1 MKVSQWAEIRRLSQ
15 IEGLSQRAIARR
27 LRCCQKTVKK
37 ALSLDSPPD
46 EARAPARGSLLDPY
60 KVKVDA
66 PSANTPQLS
75 AVRVW
80 EEIRKGPEGYTGQV
94 SVRR

>member
-37 ALSLDSPPD
+37 ALAMENPPD
-46 EARAPARGSLLDPY
+46 EARAPERGSLLDRY
-60 KVKVDA
+60 KPQVDA
-66 PSANTPQLS
+66 IIAKYPELS
-75 AVRVW
+75 AVRIL
-80 EEIRKGPEGYTGQV
+80 EKIRKGPEGY
-94 SVRR
+94 SWDE